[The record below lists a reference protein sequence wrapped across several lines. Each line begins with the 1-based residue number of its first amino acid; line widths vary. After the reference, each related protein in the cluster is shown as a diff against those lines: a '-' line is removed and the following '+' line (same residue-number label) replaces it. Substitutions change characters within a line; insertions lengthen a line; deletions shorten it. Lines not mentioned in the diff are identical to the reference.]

1 MTLLPLLRRSSPPLF
16 AFLCLAALWQVAVD
30 VRNISPLVLPAP
42 SAIAG
47 NLADNWS
54 FYLDDAWVTLRE
66 ASLGFVIAVVLSLV
80 LAAIMTNSRLAHHA
94 INPLQTALRSMPV
107 VALAPALVMWLGFG
121 DAPKVIIA
129 AIITFPPLL
138 VNAITGFGR
147 VDPATLE
154 VLSSVGASKR
164 EIFKEL
170 RVPHALPYLLS
181 AAKVCVSLALVG
193 AVVGEWAGSSEGLGY
208 RIVRAQ
214 SDLETTTVWGATV
227 ALALLG
233 IVLTLCVSLVERYAL
248 RNHPQSP
255 SAN

>member
-1 MTLLPLLRRSSPPLF
+1 MIALVARRVLPPLLAVFALLSSWQ
-16 AFLCLAALWQVAVD
+16 ALVILRD
-30 VRNISPLVLPAP
+30 ISPLVLPRP
-42 SAIAG
+42 TAIVD
-47 NLADNWS
+47 NLFENWS
-54 FYLDDAWVTLRE
+54 FYLDDALVTLRE
-66 ASLGFVIAVVLSLV
+66 AAIGFSIAVVLSLTV
-80 LAAIMTNSRLAHHA
+80 AAIMTNSRLAHHA
-94 INPLQTALRSMPV
+94 LNPLQTALRSMPV

-138 VNAITGFGR
+138 VNALTGFGR
-147 VDPATLE
+147 IDAASLE
-154 VLSSVGASKR
+154 VLHSVGASNR
-164 EIFKEL
+164 EVFFAL

-233 IVLTLCVSLVERYAL
+233 IVLTLIVSLVERRVL
-248 RNHPQSP
+248 RHHPHTRTEI
-255 SAN
+255 

>member
-1 MTLLPLLRRSSPPLF
+1 MSTFLRRSVPPLVAF
-16 AFLCLAALWQVAVD
+16 ALLLGGWQAFVSTQD
-30 VRNISPLVLPAP
+30 VSPLVLPAP
-42 SAIAG
+42 DAIAS
-47 NLADNWS
+47 NLFENWS
-54 FYLDDAWVTLRE
+54 FYLDDAMVTLRE
-66 ASLGFVIAVVLSLV
+66 AAWGFAIAVVLSLG
-80 LAAIMTNSRLAHHA
+80 LAVVMTNSRLAHHA

-121 DAPKVIIA
+121 DAPKIIIA

-138 VNAITGFGR
+138 VNALSGLAR
-147 VDPATLE
+147 VDAAALE
-154 VLSSVGASKR
+154 VLRSLGAGSR
-164 EIFKEL
+164 EIFLHL

-214 SDLETTTVWGATV
+214 SDLETTTVWGATI

-233 IVLTLCVSLVERYAL
+233 MVLTLGISLLERRLL
-248 RNHPQSP
+248 RHHPQT
-255 SAN
+255 AITN